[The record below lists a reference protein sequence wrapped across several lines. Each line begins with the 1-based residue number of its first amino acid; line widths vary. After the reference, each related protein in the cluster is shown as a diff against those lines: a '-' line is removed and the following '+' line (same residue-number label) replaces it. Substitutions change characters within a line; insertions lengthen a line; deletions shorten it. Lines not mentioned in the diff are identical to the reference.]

1 MEHSA
6 YLKRREKME
15 WTEPN
20 RTGIKTERNKK
31 CNDQSR
37 LNKIMMRDDDNV
49 DGMLQGVGI

>member
-1 MEHSA
+1 
-6 YLKRREKME
+6 ME